1 MPGPYDA
8 AVTAIAI
15 VLAVVAGLALLGL
28 ALALRALRRATT
40 RLASLETEIERG
52 KGVFDGIVQRELSA
66 RADELANTLARA
78 RADSI
83 SLLAEEERRHA
94 EERRALV
101 AQRER
106 EATATLSEAL
116 TAAQARID
124 QRVATWAAD
133 LERTQQSLADELRR
147 LSERQKR
154 LLEEMD
160 ARIGTDTEALGA
172 ASEEQKNALHQ
183 LREEL
188 AAAARDAAVAAA
200 ADIEQHA
207 AERRRALHELN
218 DRLARRE
225 QELGEQVSREAGE
238 ATERLKTMND
248 VERRQ
253 VEALER
259 VVSRAT
265 ARYAE
270 EAQQQFEQTARTS
283 REEAARRL
291 ARELELAVERFSRE
305 AEGVIGERLAQAAD
319 AAAAKV
325 EQRLSALRG
334 SLDRQRDELVAALER
349 HTNEAEQTLRER
361 LQMVAADAEAERGV
375 LDARLH
381 ELARRIDEAVAK
393 AQDRLDQLA
402 ALGSR

>member
-1 MPGPYDA
+1 
-8 AVTAIAI
+8 VTGIAIA
-15 VLAVVAGLALLGL
+15 LAVVAGLALVGL
-28 ALALRALRRATT
+28 ALALRALRRSLT
-40 RLASLETEIERG
+40 RLASLETEIERA
-52 KGVFDGIVQRELSA
+52 KGVFDEIVQREISA
-66 RADELANTLARA
+66 RSDELAHTLARA

-106 EATATLSEAL
+106 EATAKLSEAL

-124 QRVATWAAD
+124 QRVATWTGD
-133 LERTQQSLADELRR
+133 LERTQQSLAEELLR

-154 LLEEMD
+154 LLDEID
-160 ARIGTDTEALGA
+160 TRLGKDTEALEA
-172 ASEEQKNALHQ
+172 ASEDQKVALQ
-183 LREEL
+183 RLREEL
-188 AAAARDAAVAAA
+188 SAAARDAATAAA
-200 ADIEQHA
+200 AEIEQHA
-207 AERRRALHELN
+207 AERRRALHEIN

-225 QELGEQVSREAGE
+225 QELGEQVSREANE
-238 ATERLKTMND
+238 ATERLKAAMND

-270 EAQQQFEQTARTS
+270 DAQQQFEQAARTG

-291 ARELELAVERFSRE
+291 ARELDLAVERFSRE
-305 AEGVIGERLAQAAD
+305 AEGVISERLTHAGD
-319 AAAAKV
+319 AAAARV
-325 EQRLSALRG
+325 EQRLKELRV
-334 SLDRQRDELVAALER
+334 SLERQRDELVTSLEQ
-349 HTNEAEQTLRER
+349 HTSEAERTLRER
-361 LQMVAADAEAERGV
+361 FETLAANAEAERGV

-381 ELARRIDEAVAK
+381 ELSRRIDEAVAK
-393 AQDRLDQLA
+393 AQDRLGQLD
-402 ALGSR
+402 ALRSR